1 MLVFPR
7 ERRGHRESAIVPS
20 TGRVGRHQNPR
31 GEKTMTTQTATM
43 IETAPRKTAELT
55 VPGPARAAAA
65 FWAWLNARANRSLAQ
80 AHFDRLEATSPHL
93 LGDVRASG
101 F

>member
-1 MLVFPR
+1 
-7 ERRGHRESAIVPS
+7 
-20 TGRVGRHQNPR
+20 
-31 GEKTMTTQTATM
+31 MTTQTATM
-43 IETAPRKTAELT
+43 IEATRPLTTGYT
-55 VPGPARAAAA
+55 VPGPRQAATA

>member
-1 MLVFPR
+1 
-7 ERRGHRESAIVPS
+7 
-20 TGRVGRHQNPR
+20 
-31 GEKTMTTQTATM
+31 MTTQTATM
-43 IETAPRKTAELT
+43 IEATRGRTTGFT
-55 VPGPARAAAA
+55 VPGPRRAAAA
-65 FWAWLNARANRSLAQ
+65 FWAWLNDRANKSLAQ